1 MLWRNAGES
10 EVAVTN
16 RTQGPIIFVIDDE
29 DAICDIVTKAFAKLG
44 IETRKF
50 HTAKA
55 AFAELENGHP
65 PVILLDVALAESD
78 AIDVIHGL
86 SARRYAGVVHVMS
99 GARTD
104 LVNAV
109 ERIGVR
115 EGLRFGAPLYKPFR
129 VADLGAIAN
138 GLLAAA
144 LPGA

>member
-1 MLWRNAGES
+1 MLRRNAGES

-16 RTQGPIIFVIDDE
+16 RAQGPIIFVIDDE
-29 DAICDIVTKAFAKLG
+29 DAICDIVTKAFVKLG

-65 PVILLDVALAESD
+65 PVILLDVALAGSD

-86 SARRYAGVVHVMS
+86 SARRYAGIVHVMS
-99 GARTD
+99 GARSS
-104 LVNAV
+104 LVDAV

-115 EGLRFGAPLYKPFR
+115 EGLAFGRPLYKPFR
-129 VADLGAIAN
+129 VAELIAIGNNLVATSAN
-138 GLLAAA
+138 K
-144 LPGA
+144 